1 MIEKELFPAVEIVT
15 ASEPEVAVEDVQ
27 LAEQEEA
34 FVEDQVKVEVLLN
47 RTEVGSAE
55 RFTVGG
61 GVTGEEEPPPP
72 PPPPQEVRSK
82 VHSIIGN
89 AFFINLMYK
98 INTFINEIPSA
109 SRWNI

>member
-34 FVEDQVKVEVLLN
+34 FVEDQVKVEVSPIK
-47 RTEVGSAE
+47 TEFGSAE
-55 RFTVGG
+55 RFTVGA
-61 GVTGEEEPPPP
+61 GVTGDEEPPPP
-72 PPPPQEVRSK
+72 PPPQELRIK

-89 AFFINLMYK
+89 ALFIYLMYE

-109 SRWNI
+109 LKFK